1 MKTSYIRSI
10 NAQTVISMEILIN
23 VISAFFI
30 SAINKTGRMI
40 NRTLLRRKAN
50 RLPPK
55 SSDQSKLYELALQD
69 AQALLREHEHEQVIF
84 IQHSGYMVANQIISL
99 LKQGVDVVL
108 YQQEPS
114 IKLLANLPLIRN
126 RITQLPE
133 QISVNYGNVRYR
145 GRLTV
150 KRFTS
155 PASLRVLY
163 IRNKLLVLS
172 WYNYYYIGGEL
183 KIAGSENP
191 GLLLT
196 NSDSDFSSYNIM
208 VNEALSS
215 YDRES
220 SHDAEA
226 IANNIFLHH
235 PDMSFEQSP

>member
-40 NRTLLRRKAN
+40 NRTLLRRQAN
-50 RLPPK
+50 RLRPY
-55 SSDQSKLYELALQD
+55 SDQCKLYELALQD
-69 AQALLREHEHEQVIF
+69 VQALVREHEQVIF
-84 IQHSGYMVANQIISL
+84 IQHSGYMVTNQIISL

-114 IKLLANLPLIRN
+114 IKLLANLPVIIK
-126 RITQLPE
+126 RIEQLPE
-133 QISVNYGNVRYR
+133 QVSVNYGNVHYR
-145 GRLTV
+145 GRLIV

-155 PASLRVLY
+155 PVSLRVLY
-163 IRNKLLVLS
+163 IKDKLLVLS

-191 GLLLT
+191 GLLLR
-196 NSDSDFSSYNIM
+196 NSDSDFSDYNIM
-208 VNEALSS
+208 VNQALSS

-235 PDMSFEQSP
+235 PNRPFEQSP

>member
-23 VISAFFI
+23 VFSAFFI
-30 SAINKTGRMI
+30 SAINKIGRMI
-40 NRTLLRRKAN
+40 NRNLLRRQAN
-50 RLPPK
+50 RLRPN

-69 AQALLREHEHEQVIF
+69 AQTLVREDKQVIF
-84 IQHSGYMVANQIISL
+84 IQHSGYMVTNQIISL
-99 LKQGVDVVL
+99 LKQGVDVIL

-114 IKLLANLPLIRN
+114 VKLLANLPLIRK

-133 QISVNYGNVRYR
+133 QISVNYGNVLYR

-163 IRNKLLVLS
+163 IKDKLLVLS

-191 GLLLT
+191 GLLLR
-196 NSDSDFSSYNIM
+196 NLDSDFSDYNIM
-208 VNEALSS
+208 VNQALTS

-235 PDMSFEQSP
+235 PNMSFEQSP